1 MPTLPE
7 TANLAQVVSLF
18 TPLLVGGVG
27 LWRRMERKQTEFEL
41 AQQRIGDKLDVIT
54 AQFGPNGGGLRQA
67 VNEMSSKIDK
77 IEERQITVVEKV
89 ARLEGEFEQHLAK
102 DK

>member
-7 TANLAQVVSLF
+7 TANLAQVASLF

-41 AQQRIGDKLDVIT
+41 AQQRIADKLDVIT

-67 VNEMSSKIDK
+67 VNEMSKKIDK
-77 IEERQITVVEKV
+77 IEERQISIGDKV
-89 ARLEGEFEQHLAK
+89 ARLQGEFNQHMIEN
-102 DK
+102 